1 MVENN
6 SKCSKSHHILSAS
19 ANLLGIC
26 FLIFSII
33 RVSKMHEKTFL
44 DDLCLVAILLF
55 MASSVMS
62 YSSIRSTTN
71 QDSYEKAADTIF
83 MGALLFLCLVTTVT
97 ALGLI
102 Y

>member
-1 MVENN
+1 MIENN
-6 SKCSKSHHILSAS
+6 SKCPKSHHILSAS

-33 RVSKMHEKTFL
+33 RVSKMHGKTLL

-55 MASSVMS
+55 MASSVLS
-62 YSSIRSTTN
+62 YSSIRSTKN
-71 QDSYEKAADTIF
+71 QDSYEKYADTIF
-83 MGALLFLCLVTTVT
+83 IGALLFLCIVTTIT

>member
-1 MVENN
+1 MIENN
-6 SKCSKSHHILSAS
+6 SQGSKSHHILSAS
-19 ANLLGIC
+19 ANMLDIC
-26 FLIFSII
+26 FLIFNII
-33 RVSKMHEKTFL
+33 RVSKMHEKTLL

-62 YSSIRSTTN
+62 YSSIRSTTK

-83 MGALLFLCLVTTVT
+83 IGALLFLSLVTTVT